1 MSSLIR
7 REGGEGTLSVPEDAE
22 RLPSPF
28 WGRSGMTPAMD
39 LYETDEDVVVKVAI
53 PGIDPDDIDVTMQE
67 NTLIIKGEIEREEET
82 DKEYVRRERSYG
94 RFCRSLTLPGL
105 SADEA
110 KAEYENG
117 VLTLNFPKR
126 EEERSKRIRVESR

>member
-39 LYETDEDVVVKVAI
+39 VYETDEDVVVKVAI

-82 DKEYVRRERSYG
+82 VKEYVRRERSYG

-117 VLTLNFPKR
+117 VLTLNFPKQ